1 MTNKLSLI
9 LFSLLFIFS
18 GIALSQGDEDGWYL
32 QGDPVINKDEEI
44 DLPPCYT
51 ERTVTVSDGKGHGS
65 VKRSEECFKE
75 ASGSY
80 ESDVTWTVP
89 PEFMKPGMMINFTM
103 TCTSQLADNS
113 TNGLIGYE
121 GRTILQARCTNPEG
135 KSTGSFIV
143 PNGKQ
148 DDEMAI
154 YASFVVISG
163 LHGDVAYNY
172 RYLKAGDI
180 DSGSSETLD
189 PEPKSKESQVIYNS
203 WNTGSVGGNTTCSPF
218 FTIDEPQMITYIDTY
233 HWNNGAVAPGGTI
246 GLIDGYG
253 TQYGPWKVETSLDRS
268 EVPKG
273 YWIAHPN
280 EIIPA
285 GTYILEDSN
294 PATWSRNS
302 ESPCGFARV
311 EGYAAPD
318 SPEKVEASASETVIK
333 APGSSEES
341 NDKIKSP
348 AKTELADGRIE
359 SEKILDGPE
368 AEDKERSKNSIFEMI
383 SSSIKTSTAASV
395 RKPTSIDRGTDK
407 DTSSDK
413 ITSLDRSA
421 KPLVIFSQAAT
432 GDFECNPQNFAG
444 FYYDLNSNTG
454 TEVMTATLTNGM
466 LSGSYPYGLVYQTT
480 VQQNDFAFRDW
491 GYYSVIGLLGEKYF
505 AGYLDTAGGIEER
518 LFRESGD
525 ADVLSANRLLRVLI
539 DDDHEKTITTAT
551 PLELEDGYTLAI
563 DSIDASGN
571 TVTLVL
577 SKDGK
582 RLFTK
587 KIFPSRDGA
596 TMAEKTFIY
605 RKSFG
610 NLRDV
615 IIAAVHFKNA
625 FRGADQDLA
634 TVDGI
639 WQLSDEALDVSVGT
653 SLGKMTIQ
661 TVTDDG
667 IVMNNEGSDLSLSRN
682 KDISLMPG
690 FGIRTAD
697 ADSLRYCIY
706 REITGP
712 GTFRLRGAVADD
724 SYSWTADSFAGFY
737 YDLDDGIKT
746 ELLRTSVI
754 DGALEQPDGITYITN
769 AQKANFEFE
778 EWGSYKVIGFLGER
792 CLAEY
797 VSGEESPAK
806 SSSNLESAKGLL
818 FDKSTDK
825 SALAEKQ
832 LLKILADDDAEK
844 TITTNS
850 PLNLEEGYELSIKS
864 ISSDGNNVYLELS
877 RNGEVVHSAIMH
889 PSYGAAA
896 TAENTYIYKG
906 DSGELKNVVLIAVHF
921 KNAFRGADQNLATV
935 DGIWQI
941 SKSPISV
948 KEMTSFGKLTIS
960 DITGSQITMSNREN
974 PIKLSRNKY
983 VSLAGDIYLQTADSD
998 LLRYCI
1004 VREIEID

>member
-1 MTNKLSLI
+1 MTEKLSLI
-9 LFSLLFIFS
+9 LFFLLFIFS
-18 GIALSQGDEDGWYL
+18 SIALSQVDEDGWYL
-32 QGDPVINKDEEI
+32 QGDPAINKDKEI

-51 ERTVTVSDGKGHGS
+51 ERTVTVSDGMGHGS
-65 VKRSEECFKE
+65 VKRSEECFKKD
-75 ASGSY
+75 SGPY

-89 PEFMKPGMMINFTM
+89 PKFMKPGKMINFTM
-103 TCTSQLADNS
+103 TCTSQLSDNP

-121 GRTILQARCTNPEG
+121 GQTIVEARCVNPEG

-148 DDEMAI
+148 DDEMEI

-172 RYLKAGDI
+172 RYLKAGDA

-189 PEPKSKESQVIYNS
+189 PGSKYKESQVIYNS
-203 WNTGSVGGNTTCSPF
+203 WNTKSVSENPTCSPF

-233 HWNNGAVAPGGTI
+233 HWNNGAGAPVGKI

-253 TQYGPWKVETSLDRS
+253 THYGPWKVETSLERS
-268 EVPKG
+268 EAPKG

-280 EIIPA
+280 EIVPA
-285 GTYILEDSN
+285 GNYIIEDSD

-302 ESPCGFARV
+302 ESPCGFAKV

-318 SPEKVEASASETVIK
+318 SSEVAGASASEKGIK

-341 NDKIKSP
+341 NDK
-348 AKTELADGRIE
+348 RIE
-359 SEKILDGPE
+359 GEKILDAPE
-368 AEDKERSKNSIFEMI
+368 ADGKETASNSIFETI
-383 SSSIKTSTAASV
+383 SSSIKSSAAASV
-395 RKPTSIDRGTDK
+395 RKPTSIEMGTDRG
-407 DTSSDK
+407 TSSDK
-413 ITSLDRSA
+413 TTSSYSDKSASLDRSD

-432 GDFECNPQNFAG
+432 GDFEWNPQNFAG

-454 TEVMTATLTNGM
+454 TEEMTATLTDGM
-466 LSGSYPYGLVYQTT
+466 LSGSDPYGLVYKTT
-480 VQQNDFAFRDW
+480 VRQKDFAFGDW
-491 GYYSVIGLLGEKYF
+491 GSYSLIGLLGEKYF
-505 AGYLDTAGGIEER
+505 AGYINTAGSNKER
-518 LFRESGD
+518 LFEESGD
-525 ADVLSANRLLRVLI
+525 ANILSGNKLLRVLI
-539 DDDHEKTITTAT
+539 DDDYEKTITTTT

-563 DSIDASGN
+563 DSIDVSGN
-571 TVTLVL
+571 TLTLIL

-582 RLFTK
+582 RLSTK

-596 TMAEKTFIY
+596 SMAEKTFIF
-605 RKSFG
+605 RKNFG

-639 WQLSDEALDVSVGT
+639 WQLSDEALDVSVGR

-661 TVTDDG
+661 TVTADG

-712 GTFRLRGAVADD
+712 GTFRLRGAAADD

-737 YDLDDGIKT
+737 YDLDDGIET
-746 ELLRTSVI
+746 ELLRTSVT
-754 DGALEQPDGITYITN
+754 DGALEQLDGITYTTN
-769 AQKANFEFE
+769 AKIANFKFE
-778 EWGSYKVIGFLGER
+778 DWGSYKVIGFLGER
-792 CLAEY
+792 CFAGY
-797 VSGEESPAK
+797 VSGDESLGK
-806 SSSNLESAKGLL
+806 SSSSSKSAKGLL
-818 FDKSTDK
+818 FDKSMDK
-825 SALAEKQ
+825 SALADKQ
-832 LLKILADDDAEK
+832 LLKILADDDTEK

-850 PLNLEEGYELSIKS
+850 PLMLEEGYELSIKS

-877 RNGEVVHSAIMH
+877 RNGEVVHSAIMY

-896 TAENTYIYKG
+896 SAGNTYIYKG

-935 DGIWQI
+935 DGLWQL
-941 SKSPISV
+941 STSTISV
-948 KEMTSFGKLTIS
+948 KEMTSFGKLAIS
-960 DITGSQITMSNREN
+960 DITGSQITMSNRDN

-983 VSLAGDIYLQTADSD
+983 VSLAEDIYLQTADSD

-1004 VREIEID
+1004 VREI